1 MPDDHPQLCGE
12 SEIDLRHSSLSST
25 HSSSY
30 VPYTYRSLLHSPE
43 LPSQPKPKLKIVES
57 LDCVLEDYFRLI
69 RMTLTIAPNSRRNA
83 AKFDFA
89 ASGGQLDSS
98 FDDGHIPENLRTT
111 PGGGTTTLD
120 FPTKLVRYPYLF
132 DNKPARVDVFWD
144 TLDER
149 LVDHFYDRTVQSKVH
164 SSWGSYVTLPQVLDY
179 WETNDEN
186 NSIREDDDDDSR
198 MEVKL
203 VADFLSLAVGRN
215 STIQPNQCLTQ
226 DDDSSFNNPTT
237 TTTTEPLWNLAE
249 LTEKAHGVA
258 IWALAAAPGSQV
270 PYHLDYAE
278 QVRYETN
285 LIVPPLL
292 AGTLHCSRAK
302 IEGGAFQ
309 VSLDGLDHY
318 QKHGYKAK
326 LQPLRPK
333 DEESSSMKEIPY
345 RYNQV
350 MCHVGHLPHAS
361 SRIDSITPL
370 LDQDIPG
377 DSSSSSENHQHP
389 MLRVIVGFNV
399 FAHDIGPTVQ
409 QAPEHSDAFRR
420 KIQVQRKLLQSM
432 NQNKALHLNL
442 QAIQQNKPLS
452 KLLVLAKRE
461 KVKQELKKAQEH
473 LAKRIPELLPATV
486 QSLMNQLSS
495 SSTSDDGATGGWP
508 NPVDVQVYLHHK
520 VLEGTYQVVKVE
532 SPIQAQ
538 GPAKNKD
545 LISVDTV
552 IELPVPEQRQ
562 AMNH

>member
-1 MPDDHPQLCGE
+1 M
-12 SEIDLRHSSLSST
+12 
-25 HSSSY
+25 
-30 VPYTYRSLLHSPE
+30 
-43 LPSQPKPKLKIVES
+43 
-57 LDCVLEDYFRLI
+57 
-69 RMTLTIAPNSRRNA
+69 TIAPNSRRNA

-98 FDDGHIPENLRTT
+98 FDDGHIPENLRD
-111 PGGGTTTLD
+111 TLE

-144 TLDER
+144 TLEER
-149 LVDHFYDRTVQSKVH
+149 LVDHFYDRTVRIQRQSKGVH

-179 WETNDEN
+179 WEKPKESIGEDNNTNVPE
-186 NSIREDDDDDSR
+186 EDDKDSR

-215 STIQPNQCLTQ
+215 SIQPNQCLTLK
-226 DDDSSFNNPTT
+226 DDSSFNNPTT
-237 TTTTEPLWNLAE
+237 EPLWNLQA

-302 IEGGAFQ
+302 IDGGAFQ
-309 VSLDGLDHY
+309 VSLNGLDHY

-326 LQPLRPK
+326 LQPLRPRC
-333 DEESSSMKEIPY
+333 SSMKEIPY

-370 LDQDIPG
+370 LDQDIH
-377 DSSSSSENHQHP
+377 DSCSENDP

-420 KIQVQRKLLQSM
+420 KIQVQRKLLQS
-432 NQNKALHLNL
+432 NQNKALHLNNL

-538 GPAKNKD
+538 GPAKTKE
-545 LISVDTV
+545 LISVETV
-552 IELPVPEQRQ
+552 IELPAPEQPQ
-562 AMNH
+562 DM